1 MLESSGMFTTIK
13 LLREGKFG
21 SVTGRKMGQLVRALD
36 REQYK
41 EARRQIDEEVEG
53 IRLALV
59 PTTK

>member
-1 MLESSGMFTTIK
+1 MFTTIK

-21 SVTGRKMGQLVRALD
+21 SVTGRKMGQLVRALN

-53 IRLALV
+53 IRLTLV